1 MRQDDIIWVRNNMLL
16 LTTSRRYEVG
26 ELQRIFDIYNNIT
39 GEKKKTTSCGRC
51 IETVKK
57 RIKLEYD
64 KERN

>member
-1 MRQDDIIWVRNNMLL
+1 MRAEDIVWVRNNMLL

-51 IETVKK
+51 VTTVKNTILHNY
-57 RIKLEYD
+57 RQLL
-64 KERN
+64 